1 MSLILPRAIVFCSL
15 IAGLAG
21 CIVNEE
27 LPPGEFATTEGAG
40 TAGPPIAV
48 TLTSSTQP
56 RIGEPLTLVCRYA
69 VDQADDAGGRSGTT
83 LVAYGHFS
91 PKDAAFTFESG
102 DSSWVEKVSSNQPH
116 QHSVVVTPL
125 ARGQHTVSVSVLVY
139 ADALSGPITGR
150 ASISL
155 DVQ

>member
-1 MSLILPRAIVFCSL
+1 MSLMLLRVMIVGSL

-27 LPPGEFATTEGAG
+27 LPPEVFATTGGAG

-48 TLTSSTQP
+48 TLTASTQP
-56 RIGEPLTLVCRYA
+56 RIGEPLTLVCLYA
-69 VDQADDAGGRSGTT
+69 VEEADAGGRGGTT

-91 PKDAAFTFESG
+91 PGDAAFAFESG
-102 DSSWVEKVSSNQPH
+102 DSSWVEKVASNQPR

-125 ARGQHTVSVSVLVY
+125 ARGRHTVSVSVLVY
-139 ADALSGPITGR
+139 VDALSGPITGR
-150 ASISL
+150 ASIPV